1 MATSDD
7 LAFAPAHGLRDLIGR
22 KQLSP
27 VELTE
32 LTLRRIEALNPK
44 LNAFITV
51 TADLA
56 RESARNAEAQ
66 RMRGEPLG
74 PLHGIP
80 VSIKDLEGIA
90 GVRFTRGSL
99 LHRDDVCDRD
109 ALCVERLRRA
119 GAIIVGTT
127 NTPEFGA
134 AGTTENRIG
143 PPCRNPWNPE
153 RTSGGS
159 SGGAAASVAAGI
171 TAVAQG
177 SDGGGSIRIPASF
190 CGIYGIKATQGR
202 VPRRHSGL
210 HSWHPMNNSSAGPM
224 TRDVRDAAVLL
235 NVLAGPGPDTEYGTI
250 QASPPDFTS
259 AIGRGVRGLTMA
271 WSPDFGGVPVDPEV
285 VEICASAARVF
296 ERLGARVEETA
307 FRPDDPMAVLDAF
320 GTFSAAKTYTTH
332 ADAAERPDLLTDY
345 FLDTLERGRSLS
357 AERLFTALSRI
368 TAYRAYTREF
378 FTRFDLLLS
387 PTLAVAAFP
396 IGQLPETIGGRTVA
410 VRRLGY
416 FPFTY
421 PFNVLGNPAATVPCG
436 FTRDEMP
443 VGLQI
448 VGRLEDELAVLA
460 ASAAFEGA
468 QPWSGRRPPVSAVGV

>member
-1 MATSDD
+1 MAERDD
-7 LAFAPAHGLRDLIGR
+7 LTFTPAHRLRELIGR
-22 KQLSP
+22 KELSP

-32 LTLRRIEALNPK
+32 LTLRRIEQLNPE
-44 LNAFITV
+44 LNAFVTV

-56 RESARNAEAQ
+56 LDAARKAEAEG
-66 RMRGEPLG
+66 MRGTALG

-80 VSIKDLEGIA
+80 VSIKDLEGVA

-99 LHRDDVCDRD
+99 LHQDDVCDRD
-109 ALCVERLRRA
+109 ALCVERLRAA

-143 PPCRNPWNPE
+143 PPCRNPWNRE

-210 HSWHPMNNSSAGPM
+210 HSWHPLNNSSAGPM
-224 TRDVRDAAVLL
+224 TRDVRDAAMLL
-235 NVLAGPGPDTEYGTI
+235 NVLAGPGPETEYGTI
-250 QASPPDFTS
+250 QTPPPDFTS
-259 AIGRGVRGLTMA
+259 AIGRGVRGLTIA

-285 VEICASAARVF
+285 VETCARAARVF
-296 ERLGARVEETA
+296 DELGARVEETA
-307 FRPDDPMAVLDAF
+307 FKPDDPLAVLDAF
-320 GTFSAAKTYTTH
+320 ATFSAAKTYATH
-332 ADAAERPDLLTDY
+332 ADATERPELLTDY
-345 FLDTLERGRSLS
+345 FRDTLEHGRSLS

-368 TAYRAYTREF
+368 NAYRAYTRDF
-378 FTRFDLLLS
+378 FARFDLLLS

-396 IGQLPETIGGRTVA
+396 IGQLPEVIGGRKVA

-421 PFNVLGNPAATVPCG
+421 PFNVLGNPAATIPCG
-436 FTRDEMP
+436 FTREDLP
-443 VGLQI
+443 LGLQI
-448 VGRLEDELAVLA
+448 VGRLEDELTVIA
-460 ASAAFEGA
+460 ASAAFEVA
-468 QPWSGRRPPVSAVGV
+468 RPWAGRRPPVRVAA